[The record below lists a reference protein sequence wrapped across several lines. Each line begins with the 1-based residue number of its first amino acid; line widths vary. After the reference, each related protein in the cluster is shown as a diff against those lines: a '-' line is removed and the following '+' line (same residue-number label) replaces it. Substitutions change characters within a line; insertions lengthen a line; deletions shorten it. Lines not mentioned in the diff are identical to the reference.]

1 MSQCDACQSQI
12 DDHEKRLSDVERR
25 QDAQGSKLD
34 AQADKL
40 DAISRDIA
48 ANRAEMLVSASSAAR
63 EAVRLGAQIAD
74 VRVAVGE
81 IFGAQK
87 QQNIIREEE
96 LRMAKL
102 RESKLKRYA
111 TVIGIIAT
119 LGAAAGSTLLSD
131 QEIASTIWVKWLHFR
146 EPWDKNTE

>member
-1 MSQCDACQSQI
+1 MTDCNQCLEKYE
-12 DDHEKRLSDVERR
+12 DHERRLSDVERR

-48 ANRAEMLVSASSAAR
+48 ANRAEMVASAMAATQ
-63 EAVRLGAQIAD
+63 EAVRLGAQVAD
-74 VRVAVGE
+74 VRAALGE
-81 IFGAQK
+81 IVGAQK
-87 QQNIIREEE
+87 QQNAIRERE
-96 LRMAKL
+96 LQASKL

-119 LGAAAGSTLLSD
+119 LSAAVGSTLLSD
-131 QEIASTIWVKWLHFR
+131 QEIASTIWVKWLHLR
-146 EPWDKNTE
+146 EPWDTSSP

>member
-1 MSQCDACQSQI
+1 MI
-12 DDHEKRLSDVERR
+12 DCSECKAQFEDHEKRLSDVERR

-48 ANRAEMLVSASSAAR
+48 ANRAEMVASAMSAAQ
-63 EAVRLGAQIAD
+63 ESVRLGAQIAD

-102 RESKLKRYA
+102 RESKIKRYA
-111 TVIGIIAT
+111 TMIGIIAT

-131 QEIASTIWVKWLHFR
+131 QEVASTIWVKWLHLR
-146 EPWDKNTE
+146 EPWDTSNP

>member
-1 MSQCDACQSQI
+1 MTDCNQCLEKYE
-12 DDHEKRLSDVERR
+12 DHEKRLSDVERR

-63 EAVRLGAQIAD
+63 ESVRLGAQIAD

-131 QEIASTIWVKWLHFR
+131 QEVASTIWVKWLHLR

>member
-1 MSQCDACQSQI
+1 MIDCSECHSQI
-12 DDHEKRLSDVERR
+12 ADHEKRLSDVERR

-48 ANRAEMLVSASSAAR
+48 ANRAEMVASAMAATQSD
-63 EAVRLGAQIAD
+63 VRMGAQLSD
-74 VRVAVGE
+74 VRVTLSE
-81 IFGAQK
+81 IIGAQK
-87 QQNIIREEE
+87 QQNAIREEE
-96 LRMAKL
+96 LRTAKL

-119 LGAAAGSTLLSD
+119 LSAAVGSTLLSD
-131 QEIASTIWVKWLHFR
+131 QEIASTIWVKWLHLR
-146 EPWDKNTE
+146 EPWDTSNP

>member
-1 MSQCDACQSQI
+1 MSRCDSCQPQI

-25 QDAQGSKLD
+25 QDMQGNKLD

-48 ANRAEMLVSASSAAR
+48 ANRAEMVASAMAATQ
-63 EAVRLGAQIAD
+63 ESVRLGAQVAD
-74 VRVAVGE
+74 VRAALSE
-81 IFGAQK
+81 IVGAQK
-87 QQNIIREEE
+87 HQNAIRERE
-96 LRMAKL
+96 LQVARL

-131 QEIASTIWVKWLHFR
+131 QEVASTIWVKWLHLR
-146 EPWDKNTE
+146 EPWDKSSS